1 MKLQSSWQPVSV
13 FQYCVQ
19 SRLKESR
26 PSQGLDF
33 QEDIQ
38 GHKATNQT
46 KLMRCIMPFT
56 DT

>member
-26 PSQGLDF
+26 PSQGRDF